1 MHLKWQWRGA
11 HIYPHV
17 CVCVAVACLQ
27 LVGNTS
33 KVYSA
38 SKCPKVDGADMF
50 AFIITF
56 YTHTYTYIHMHIWY
70 SAPCNT
76 CNAAAVCPWEL
87 LYSISILVRLTL
99 HPRCCI
105 FCKVTLHAATYTYTR
120 MYNFILYCLLLCLH
134 NKVIFRTFIYLPVS
148 GVQLFC
154 CLSGE

>member
-38 SKCPKVDGADMF
+38 PKCPKVDGADMF

-56 YTHTYTYIHMHIWY
+56 YTHTYTYICTYDIVPLAILATPRLFAPGSFCIQFQFLCVSRCIHAVAS
-70 SAPCNT
+70 SAKWLYMQPHTHTHACT
-76 CNAAAVCPWEL
+76 TLFYIASCCVSITKSYFVL
-87 LYSISILVRLTL
+87 L
-99 HPRCCI
+99 
-105 FCKVTLHAATYTYTR
+105 
-120 MYNFILYCLLLCLH
+120 FI
-134 NKVIFRTFIYLPVS
+134 
-148 GVQLFC
+148 
-154 CLSGE
+154 CLSAAFSCFVASPANN